1 MSNFANDGGVQ
12 HWVRVLRNDGV
23 RGVCVDRRFGACVL
37 AGGRDEGR
45 VGPGGGVGDKCLCV
59 ASRQQRTHGE
69 CSCGKICGV
78 GGKLTMKGV
87 RIAFQVRCERFRV
100 HCHGC

>member
-45 VGPGGGVGDKCLCV
+45 VGPGGGGWVTSAYVWPPANKEPMV
-59 ASRQQRTHGE
+59 SA
-69 CSCGKICGV
+69 
-78 GGKLTMKGV
+78 
-87 RIAFQVRCERFRV
+87 RV
-100 HCHGC
+100 EKYVV